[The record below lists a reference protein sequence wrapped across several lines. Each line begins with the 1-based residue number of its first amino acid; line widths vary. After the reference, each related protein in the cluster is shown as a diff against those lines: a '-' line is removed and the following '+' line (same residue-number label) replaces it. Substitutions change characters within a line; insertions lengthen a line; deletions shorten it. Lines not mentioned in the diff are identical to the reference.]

1 MYIKAEL
8 DFTWVCIER
17 VSKAIDSFE
26 DKEVHEK
33 DNNVKYINLIIP
45 FIKMCPTLSILQSG
59 FHLMYGTYRIHR
71 TSFIDVPLLYNR
83 VIVVRRNY

>member
-26 DKEVHEK
+26 DKEVHEE
-33 DNNVKYINLIIP
+33 DSNVKYINLIIP

-59 FHLMYGTYRIHR
+59 FHLMEHIGYIGHHLSTFVYLI
-71 TSFIDVPLLYNR
+71 TE
-83 VIVVRRNY
+83 

>member
-26 DKEVHEK
+26 DEEVHEE
-33 DNNVKYINLIIP
+33 DSNG
-45 FIKMCPTLSILQSG
+45 TLLQKVNGSSSFCKG
-59 FHLMYGTYRIHR
+59 PR
-71 TSFIDVPLLYNR
+71 TQR
-83 VIVVRRNY
+83 VRRL

>member
-26 DKEVHEK
+26 DEEVHEE
-33 DNNVKYINLIIP
+33 DSNVKYIQGP
-45 FIKMCPTLSILQSG
+45 
-59 FHLMYGTYRIHR
+59 
-71 TSFIDVPLLYNR
+71 
-83 VIVVRRNY
+83 

>member
-33 DNNVKYINLIIP
+33 DSHVKYINLTIP
-45 FIKMCPTLSILQSG
+45 FIKVCQT
-59 FHLMYGTYRIHR
+59 F
-71 TSFIDVPLLYNR
+71 
-83 VIVVRRNY
+83 